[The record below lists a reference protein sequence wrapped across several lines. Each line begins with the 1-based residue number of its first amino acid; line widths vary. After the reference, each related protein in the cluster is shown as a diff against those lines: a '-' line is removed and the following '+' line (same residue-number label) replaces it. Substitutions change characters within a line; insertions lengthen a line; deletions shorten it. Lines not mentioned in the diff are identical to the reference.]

1 MHTRYVAHTY
11 ILTTTQHTA
20 HVHIYVQRHNNLNRC
35 VRGYW
40 RYFPPWL
47 QPFIMYIQH
56 PYIYTYIL
64 TTTQQPK
71 LVCARLLEML
81 PPVVAAYYH
90 VHTAP
95 IHIYLQQHNNL
106 DRCVRGYW
114 RCLPPWLQP
123 FITYIQHTYIYILA
137 TTQQPK
143 QVCARLLEMLP
154 PVAAVYYVHDMFD
167 TQVPLFSVGIRRQV
181 CVLGLIEAL
190 CLYETVLSRQPA
202 HTQTHTNTHTLTHTR
217 THTHTHSHKFTT
229 VTMSLHAAARC
240 HCPARGQNP

>member
-1 MHTRYVAHTY
+1 MHT
-11 ILTTTQHTA
+11 
-20 HVHIYVQRHNNLNRC
+20 HN
-35 VRGYW
+35 
-40 RYFPPWL
+40 
-47 QPFIMYIQH
+47 
-56 PYIYTYIL
+56 
-64 TTTQQPK
+64 
-71 LVCARLLEML
+71 
-81 PPVVAAYYH
+81 
-90 VHTAP
+90 
-95 IHIYLQQHNNL
+95 
-106 DRCVRGYW
+106 
-114 RCLPPWLQP
+114 
-123 FITYIQHTYIYILA
+123 IQHTYRYAHALRSAHIHTHNDTTHSTRTYIRA

-229 VTMSLHAAARC
+229 VTIHKLTTVTMSLHAAARC
-240 HCPARGQNP
+240 HCPARGQIP

>member
-1 MHTRYVAHTY
+1 MCVATGDACPRGCSLLSRTYSTRTY
-11 ILTTTQHTA
+11 IYL
-20 HVHIYVQRHNNLNRC
+20 QRHNNLNRC

-40 RYFPPWL
+40 RCFPPW
-47 QPFIMYIQH
+47 PRSTIMYIQH
-56 PYIYTYIL
+56 PYIYKYIL
-64 TTTQQPK
+64 T
-71 LVCARLLEML
+71 
-81 PPVVAAYYH
+81 
-90 VHTAP
+90 
-95 IHIYLQQHNNL
+95 
-106 DRCVRGYW
+106 
-114 RCLPPWLQP
+114 
-123 FITYIQHTYIYILA
+123 

-229 VTMSLHAAARC
+229 VTIHKLTTVTMSLHAAARC